1 MTNLQPLS
9 LFSKEAFLSNRYL
22 MFLESPL
29 GKLYQSIPF
38 EELGNLLPKKGTKAG
53 APSWF
58 RPSGFFGLMF
68 LKHYT
73 NLSDEKLIERIN
85 TDWAMQFFCG
95 IQLKTDEMIK
105 DAGLVINVHQYNAEH
120 FEIERVQ

>member
-9 LFSKEAFLSNRYL
+9 LFSKDAFLSNRYL
-22 MFLESPL
+22 MFLEMPL

-38 EELGNLLPKKGTKAG
+38 DELANILPKKETKVG

-58 RPSGFFGLMF
+58 GPSGFFGLMF

-73 NLSDEKLIERIN
+73 NLSDEKLIERLN

-95 IQLKTDEMIK
+95 IQLKTHETIK
-105 DAGLVINVHQYNAEH
+105 DGGLVSRIRQYLAEH
-120 FEIERVQ
+120 